1 MGIPCV
7 YLYLLYTNREAIKNR
22 PDDED
27 DDEDD
32 EGDNEAV
39 ASRWSSRQHLDP
51 SIAYMASIFDAY
63 KNKFW

>member
-22 PDDED
+22 PDD
-27 DDEDD
+27 DEDD
-32 EGDNEAV
+32 EEDNEEAV
-39 ASRWSSRQHLDP
+39 ASHWSSSRQHLDP